1 MTARISVV
9 VASLGLALA
18 TVAGET
24 PGEGRPKAEV
34 PEKGQDIIFLAPSRP
49 VLIRLHVEMDGRSLR
64 EAARTAT
71 DEYLSALFRH
81 LDRNGDGFL
90 SEAEATHVPPPLL
103 SLPGSSSESVHV
115 AFNFRALDADGDG
128 KVSQAELKE
137 YYQHFQGDTFVYHFH
152 TGGSPSGAALSQRLF
167 TLLDTDGDGK
177 LSKDEIAAAAKV
189 LAKLDTDGDE
199 ILTPQEVAP
208 GVFPAPN
215 PFAEQVGQVPPQPRV
230 PDNRDFLFLT
240 PDLPPAE
247 VAQAIIARYSRQRE
261 GLENSRLRRTDIA
274 LEPDL
279 FRRLDRNG
287 DGQLDLKELE
297 AFADRAAD
305 IELKVRLGERAK
317 EAALLEVVRPTEK
330 TPLSASVRKAG
341 DGAVVLQ
348 FGASRVELRCDR
360 SRMAARFFATMKQ
373 MYLREFRTADAD
385 GNGHVDRG
393 EGARSPFLRGI
404 FAALDRNE
412 DGKVEEKEM
421 LEYIDRVLVLHAR
434 ALACR
439 ASLVVSPAGTGLWD
453 LLDTNRDGVL
463 GLRELRAAP
472 AVLAALDRDADG
484 KVDPARIPASH
495 QLALGMGEASLN
507 RLSGDV
513 VVEVSPSG
521 RLVYPPETLGGGPL
535 WFRKM
540 DRNGDGDV
548 SPGEFLGTPEQ
559 FKKLDLDGD
568 GLISREEAELA
579 EAQRKEKK

>member
-1 MTARISVV
+1 TNRIKVYIESTKVPGWNEIDAVGLVDAKGKTFWAICAEASSTYAEQTAAPTDPRDQRIRQLEREVRQLRQTIKKLEDMLDKLDKEKDKDKCTVRAPTPPAWGERGEKSPAARRRFRMTARISVV

-24 PGEGRPKAEV
+24 PGEGRPKAEA
-34 PEKGQDIIFLAPSRP
+34 PDKGQDIIFLSPSRP
-49 VLIRLHVEMDGRSLR
+49 VLIRLHVEVDGRSLR

-71 DEYLSALFRH
+71 DEYLAALFRH

-90 SEAEATHVPPPLL
+90 SEAEAAHVPPPLL
-103 SLPGSSSESVHV
+103 SLPRTTSASVHV
-115 AFNFRALDADGDG
+115 AFNFRALDANGDG
-128 KVSQAELKE
+128 KVSPAELKE

-152 TGGSPSGAALSQRLF
+152 TGGSPAGAALSQRLF

-177 LSKDEIAAAAKV
+177 LSKDEIAAAARV

-199 ILTPQEVAP
+199 IITPQEAAP
-208 GVFPAPN
+208 GLVPVPN
-215 PFAEQVGQVPPQPRV
+215 PEAEFTGQRPGPQPRV
-230 PDNRDFLFLT
+230 PDNRDFLSLP

-247 VAQAIIARYSRQRE
+247 VAQAIITRYSRQRD

-305 IELKVRLGERAK
+305 IELKVRLGERAR
-317 EAALLEVVRPTEK
+317 EAALLEVVRPAEK

-393 EGARSPFLRGI
+393 EGARSPFLRG
-404 FAALDRNE
+404 
-412 DGKVEEKEM
+412 
-421 LEYIDRVLVLHAR
+421 
-434 ALACR
+434 
-439 ASLVVSPAGTGLWD
+439 
-453 LLDTNRDGVL
+453 
-463 GLRELRAAP
+463 
-472 AVLAALDRDADG
+472 
-484 KVDPARIPASH
+484 
-495 QLALGMGEASLN
+495 
-507 RLSGDV
+507 
-513 VVEVSPSG
+513 
-521 RLVYPPETLGGGPL
+521 
-535 WFRKM
+535 
-540 DRNGDGDV
+540 
-548 SPGEFLGTPEQ
+548 
-559 FKKLDLDGD
+559 
-568 GLISREEAELA
+568 
-579 EAQRKEKK
+579 